1 MNRLEIKNKINEI
14 ENKYPHYHVDL
25 HIKLQ
30 SRNKNRAS
38 RNPKLKKNGTSILKR
53 MGAKLKE
60 LTNTK

>member
-1 MNRLEIKNKINEI
+1 MIKDYKGYKMTTI
-14 ENKYPHYHVDL
+14 EGM
-25 HIKLQ
+25 IKKEY
-30 SRNKNRAS
+30 KNQAS